1 MSLSDG
7 QMVIHSEDQDD
18 FEIEFLLKELL
29 EDNEN
34 NENNS
39 SPSSALT
46 SQDDFSNSLY
56 LQPPE
61 YYQKQAN
68 KGRRKSTNPVY
79 MPSLRIFRRDI
90 RRRYGEM
97 FVNVMNN
104 HDSSL
109 LSRFFQEYCHP
120 DCHFFTTRPTN
131 EIPRKILQ
139 DSLKKSTDEKYN
151 LGEVI
156 DGFSRNYDLMPDSV
170 FRLETTQVRV
180 KQHEKGSVIIAKARV
195 VGTRLYAIETVEN
208 INSQIA
214 NSLEDISSFDDASSV
229 ATTVSSDS
237 SQEGLESPRTESSS
251 EALEA
256 ISSSCFSE
264 HEEYWRKFR
273 WTRLTTPMESY
284 MEAMFTMVLDETNH
298 ILRFHL
304 DCQDYYERP
313 AAVSS

>member
-1 MSLSDG
+1 MSLYDG
-7 QMVIHSEDQDD
+7 QMVIHSEDQ
-18 FEIEFLLKELL
+18 
-29 EDNEN
+29 
-34 NENNS
+34 
-39 SPSSALT
+39 
-46 SQDDFSNSLY
+46 
-56 LQPPE
+56 
-61 YYQKQAN
+61 
-68 KGRRKSTNPVY
+68 
-79 MPSLRIFRRDI
+79 
-90 RRRYGEM
+90 
-97 FVNVMNN
+97 
-104 HDSSL
+104 
-109 LSRFFQEYCHP
+109 
-120 DCHFFTTRPTN
+120 
-131 EIPRKILQ
+131 
-139 DSLKKSTDEKYN
+139 
-151 LGEVI
+151 
-156 DGFSRNYDLMPDSV
+156 
-170 FRLETTQVRV
+170 
-180 KQHEKGSVIIAKARV
+180 
-195 VGTRLYAIETVEN
+195 GTRLYAIETVEN

-273 WTRLTTPMESY
+273 WTQYWRKFRWTRLTTPMESY